1 MALPANGIIVLECG
15 HVFNVNCFNRWIED
29 HNNCPVCRR
38 PLIQG
43 NRLMPIVVDDAST
56 EPESSDEPTDD
67 EDDEEWLPPVET
79 SEVNECSTDE
89 EIDVVG
95 VDIETAEKPVSNVE
109 LAASRKRSLESSDE
123 DDEEPVLRRPRL
135 I

>member
-15 HVFNVNCFNRWIED
+15 HVFNVNCFNRWSED

-38 PLIQG
+38 PLIPG
-43 NRLMPIVVDDAST
+43 MPIDVDDAST
-56 EPESSDEPTDD
+56 EPESSDEPSDD

-79 SEVNECSTDE
+79 SGTNECSTDD

-95 VDIETAEKPVSNVE
+95 VESVEQPVSNVE

-123 DDEEPVLRRPRL
+123 DDYEEPVLRRRRL